1 MESSVRIP
9 VAVET
14 VLLKRTCELMLR
26 GRAAPQGDQMVEVN
40 GIASVIS

>member
-14 VLLKRTCELMLR
+14 VLLKRTCELILR
-26 GRAAPQGDQMVEVN
+26 GRAAPQGDQMVDVN